1 VNLAIASKAGRD
13 TDIVLKINFNNIE
26 TVIVQRTFR
35 KRIFINF
42 FVVFSIFTLAVLV
55 FQYDRERNYRIDQ
68 LENTLDNISEVTHR
82 YIEHKKIFESGDFKS
97 LDTLK
102 ILLPIENTR
111 LTIVDITGKVLYDSY
126 VADVSHLENHL
137 NRPEVKKALNSGKG
151 SSIRVS
157 ATTNQKFYYYAKN
170 CKTYFVRT
178 AAVYNVDIIKF
189 LKTSHI
195 FFIFIFF
202 LFGLMWILLHYT
214 TRRLSEFIVKLKD
227 FALKAGKNEDISKM
241 DVNFQDDELGVI
253 RKQIIQ
259 IYDNLKT
266 TKDELTGEREKLYGH
281 LHVLKEG
288 ISIFTPEKHKILA
301 NSHFIQFINMIS
313 DKSTI
318 SAEHIF
324 LIPEFSKVVEFVDQY
339 KENDLPSPNKEL
351 PHIEFTIEKS
361 EKFFQVRCIIFVD
374 KSFEV
379 LISDVTRPEKQR
391 LLKQQLTSNIAHEL
405 KTPLSSIKG
414 YLETILNNP
423 NIPVEKQTYFLE
435 KAFAQSQ
442 RLTDLLND
450 ISLLNN
456 IEDAGGLFEF
466 KQLML
471 KPVISDAIEN
481 LKIRLTERNMD
492 CTVEVDKEVVVNGNE
507 SLLFSVFQNLVEN
520 SINYAGND
528 TTISI
533 RKYLEDDKFYYFQY
547 TDSGAGISE
556 EHLPRIFERFYR
568 VDYGRSRETGG
579 TGLGLSIVKNAILL
593 HKGEISV
600 KNRPEGGLEFLF
612 SLAKK

>member
-1 VNLAIASKAGRD
+1 MV
-13 TDIVLKINFNNIE
+13 
-26 TVIVQRTFR
+26 VQRTFR
-35 KRIFINF
+35 HRIFINF

-55 FQYDRERNYRIDQ
+55 YQYDREKSYRTGQ
-68 LENTLDNISEVTHR
+68 LENTLDNISEFTHQ
-82 YIEHKKIFESGDFKS
+82 YIEHKRIFESSDFKS

-102 ILLPIENTR
+102 SLLPIANTR
-111 LTIVDITGKVLYDSY
+111 LTIVDMTGKVLYDSF
-126 VADVSHLENHL
+126 VSDVQNIENHL
-137 NRPEVKKALNSGKG
+137 GRPEVQKALNSGKG
-151 SSIRVS
+151 SSIRLS
-157 ATTNQKFYYYAKN
+157 HTTNQKFYYYAKN
-170 CKTYFVRT
+170 CKKYFVRT

-189 LKTSHI
+189 LKTERI
-195 FFIFIFF
+195 FLVFIVF
-202 LFGLMWILLHYT
+202 LFGLMWVLLHYT

-227 FALKAGKNEDISKM
+227 FALKAGQNEDISKM
-241 DVNFQDDELGVI
+241 DSNFQDNELGVI
-253 RKQIIQ
+253 RRQIIQ

-266 TKDELTGEREKLYGH
+266 AKDDLTSEKEKLYGH
-281 LHVLKEG
+281 LQVLKEG
-288 ISIFTPEKHKILA
+288 ISIFSAEKHKILA

-324 LIPEFSKVVEFVDQY
+324 SIPEFSKVVEFIEQY
-339 KENDLPSPNKEL
+339 QLQQIQAPNKEL
-351 PHIEFTIEKS
+351 PQIEYTIEKS
-361 EKFFQVRCIIFVD
+361 EKFFHIRCIIFLD

-423 NIPVEKQTYFLE
+423 NIPVDKQKYFLE
-435 KAFAQSQ
+435 KAFAQSE

-466 KQLML
+466 KSL
-471 KPVISDAIEN
+471 KLSPVIRDVIEN
-481 LKIRLTERNMD
+481 LKSRLTDKNMECNID
-492 CTVEVDKEVVVNGNE
+492 VGNDVVVNGNE
-507 SLLFSVFQNLVEN
+507 SLLFSVFQNLIEN
-520 SINYAGND
+520 SVNYAGND
-528 TTISI
+528 SHISI

-547 TDSGAGISE
+547 SDSGAGIPE

-568 VDYGRSRETGG
+568 VDYGRSRENGG
-579 TGLGLSIVKNAILL
+579 TGLGLSIVKNAVLL

-600 KNRPEGGLEFLF
+600 RNKAEGGLEFLF
-612 SLAKK
+612 SLSKK

>member
-1 VNLAIASKAGRD
+1 
-13 TDIVLKINFNNIE
+13 
-26 TVIVQRTFR
+26 VILQRTFR
-35 KRIFINF
+35 QRIFINF
-42 FVVFSIFTLAVLV
+42 FVVFAIFTLVVLGY
-55 FQYDRERNYRIDQ
+55 QYDREKSYRTGQ
-68 LENTLDNISEVTHR
+68 LESILDNISEVTNR
-82 YIEHKKIFESGDFKS
+82 YIEHKKIFESGDFKA

-102 ILLPIENTR
+102 TLLPIENTR
-111 LTIVDITGKVLYDSY
+111 LTIVDMTGKVLYDSF
-126 VADVSHLENHL
+126 VSDVHTMENHL
-137 NRPEVKKALNSGKG
+137 QRPEIQVALKSGEG
-151 SSIRVS
+151 SNIRLS

-170 CKTYFVRT
+170 CDKYFVRT
-178 AAVYNVDIIKF
+178 AAVYNVNIIKF
-189 LKTSHI
+189 LSTGHI
-195 FFIFIFF
+195 FLLFIAF
-202 LFGLMWILLHYT
+202 LFIMMWVLLHYT
-214 TRRLSEFIVKLKD
+214 TKRLSDFITKLKD
-227 FALKAGKNEDISKM
+227 FALKAGHNEDISKM
-241 DVNFQDDELGVI
+241 DVNFKEDELGVI

-266 TKDELTGEREKLYGH
+266 TKDELTSEREKIYGH
-281 LHVLKEG
+281 LQVLKEG
-288 ISIFTPEKHKILA
+288 ISIFSPLKHKILA

-324 LIPEFSKVVEFVDQY
+324 SIPEFEKVVEFVELGQKY
-339 KENDLPSPNKEL
+339 KVVTPNKDLPQ
-351 PHIEFTIEKS
+351 IEYTIEKN
-361 EKFFQVRCIIFVD
+361 EKFFHVRCIIFLD
-374 KSFEV
+374 NSFEV

-414 YLETILNNP
+414 YLETVLNNP
-423 NIPVEKQTYFLE
+423 TIPAEKQTYFLE
-435 KAFAQSQ
+435 KAFAQSE

-466 KQLML
+466 KPLML
-471 KPVISDAIEN
+471 KPVINDAIEN
-481 LKIRLTERNMD
+481 LKLRLTERNMD
-492 CTVEVDKEVVVNGNE
+492 YSVDVDKDVVVNGNE

-520 SINYAGND
+520 SINYAGNN
-528 TTISI
+528 TKITI
-533 RKYLEDDKFYYFQY
+533 RKYLEDSKFYYFQY
-547 TDSGAGISE
+547 TDTGVGISE

>member
-1 VNLAIASKAGRD
+1 M
-13 TDIVLKINFNNIE
+13 
-26 TVIVQRTFR
+26 IVQRTFR
-35 KRIFINF
+35 RRIFINF
-42 FVVFSIFTLAVLV
+42 FVVFSIFTLAVLGY
-55 FQYDRERNYRIDQ
+55 QYDREKSYRTGQ
-68 LENTLDNISEVTHR
+68 LENTLENIAEVTHR
-82 YIEHKKIFESGDFKS
+82 YIEHKRIFESGDFKS

-102 ILLPIENTR
+102 ILLPVENTR
-111 LTIVDITGKVLYDSY
+111 ITIVDMSGKVVYDSF
-126 VADVSHLENHL
+126 VADVQPVENHL
-137 NRPEVKKALNSGKG
+137 KRPEVQKALYSGKG
-151 SSIRVS
+151 TDIRLS
-157 ATTNQKFYYYAKN
+157 ATTDQKFYYYAKN
-170 CKTYFVRT
+170 CKKYFVRT
-178 AAVYNVDIIKF
+178 AAVYNVDMAKF
-189 LKTSHI
+189 LKTERT
-195 FFIFIFF
+195 FLVFVVF
-202 LFGLMWILLHYT
+202 LFILMWVLLHFT

-227 FALKAGKNEDISKM
+227 FALKAGQNEDISKM
-241 DVNFQDDELGVI
+241 DSNFQDNELGVI
-253 RKQIIQ
+253 RRQIIQ

-266 TKDELTGEREKLYGH
+266 AKDELTSEREKLYGH
-281 LHVLKEG
+281 LQVLKEG
-288 ISIFTPEKHKILA
+288 ISIFTPGKNKILA

-318 SAEHIF
+318 SAEHVF
-324 LIPEFSKVVEFVDQY
+324 SIPEFNKVVEFVDQY
-339 KENDLPSPNKEL
+339 RESDLQTQNKEL

-361 EKFFQVRCIIFVD
+361 EKFFHVRCIIFVD

-414 YLETILNNP
+414 YLETVLNNP
-423 NIPVEKQTYFLE
+423 NIPAEKQTYFLE

-466 KQLML
+466 KPLML
-471 KPVISDAIEN
+471 KPVIRDAIEN

-492 CTVEVDKEVVVNGNE
+492 YKVDVDNEVVVNGNE

-520 SINYAGND
+520 SINYAGNN

-533 RKYLEDDKFYYFQY
+533 RKYLEDSKFYYFQY
-547 TDSGAGISE
+547 TDSGSGIPE

-579 TGLGLSIVKNAILL
+579 TGLGLSIVKNAIML

-612 SLAKK
+612 SLAKR

>member
-1 VNLAIASKAGRD
+1 MATVLKAAPD
-13 TDIVLKINFNNIE
+13 TDTVLKIKRK
-26 TVIVQRTFR
+26 TMIVQRTFR
-35 KRIFINF
+35 RRIFINF
-42 FVVFSIFTLAVLV
+42 FVVFSIFTLAVLGY
-55 FQYDRERNYRIDQ
+55 QYDREKSYRTGQ
-68 LENTLDNISEVTHR
+68 LENILDNISEVTHR
-82 YIEHKKIFESGDFKS
+82 YIEHKQIFESGDFKS

-102 ILLPIENTR
+102 TLLPIENTR
-111 LTIVDITGKVLYDSY
+111 LTVMDMTGKVVYDSF
-126 VADVSHLENHL
+126 VADVENVENHL
-137 NRPEVKKALNSGKG
+137 SRPEVQKALYSGKG
-151 SSIRVS
+151 SAIRLS

-170 CKTYFVRT
+170 CKKYFVRT
-178 AAVYNVDIIKF
+178 AAVYTIDIVKF
-189 LKTSHI
+189 LKTEQI
-195 FFIFIFF
+195 FLVFVVSLFI
-202 LFGLMWILLHYT
+202 LMWILLHFT

-227 FALKAGKNEDISKM
+227 FALKAGQNEDISKM
-241 DVNFQDDELGVI
+241 DSNFQDNELGVI
-253 RKQIIQ
+253 RKQIVQ

-266 TKDELTGEREKLYGH
+266 TKDQLTSEKEKLYGH
-281 LHVLKEG
+281 LQVLREG
-288 ISIFTPEKHKILA
+288 ISIFSPEKNKILA

-324 LIPEFSKVVEFVDQY
+324 SIPEFSKVVEFVDQY
-339 KENDLPSPNKEL
+339 RDKDIQTQNKEL
-351 PHIEFTIEKS
+351 PQIEYTIEKS
-361 EKFFQVRCIIFVD
+361 EKFFQIRCIIFVD

-423 NIPVEKQTYFLE
+423 NIPADKQTYFLE
-435 KAFAQSQ
+435 KAFAQSE

-466 KQLML
+466 KSLML
-471 KPVISDAIEN
+471 KPVIRDVVEN
-481 LKIRLTERNMD
+481 LKSRLTERNMD
-492 CTVEVDKEVVVNGNE
+492 CVVDVDSEVVVNGNE
-507 SLLFSVFQNLVEN
+507 SLLFSVFQNLIEN
-520 SINYAGND
+520 SINYAGNG
-528 TTISI
+528 TRIAI
-533 RKYLEDDKFYYFQY
+533 RKYLEDDKFYYFQF
-547 TDSGAGISE
+547 TDSGSGISE

-579 TGLGLSIVKNAILL
+579 TGLGLSIVKNAVLL

>member
-1 VNLAIASKAGRD
+1 MV
-13 TDIVLKINFNNIE
+13 F
-26 TVIVQRTFR
+26 QHTFR

-42 FVVFSIFTLAVLV
+42 FVVFSIFALAVIGY
-55 FQYDRERNYRIDQ
+55 QYDREKNYRIGE
-68 LENTLDNISEVTHR
+68 LESILDNTSEITHR

-102 ILLPIENTR
+102 SILPASDTR
-111 LTIVDITGKVLYDSY
+111 ITVVDMSGKVLYDSF
-126 VADVSHLENHL
+126 VPDVQKLENHL
-137 NRPEVKKALNSGKG
+137 NRPEIQKALKNGKG
-151 SSIRVS
+151 SIIRLS
-157 ATTNQKFYYYAKN
+157 TTTNQKFYYYAKD
-170 CKTYFVRT
+170 CRKYLVRT

-189 LKTSHI
+189 LGTEKI
-195 FFIFIFF
+195 FLVFILF
-202 LFGLMWILLHYT
+202 LFLLIYVLIHFT
-214 TRRLSEFIVKLKD
+214 TRRLSEFITKLKD
-227 FALKAGKNEDISKM
+227 FALKAGLNEDISKM
-241 DVNFQDDELGVI
+241 DSNFKDDELGII

-266 TKDELTGEREKLYGH
+266 TKDELSNEREKLYSH
-281 LHVLKEG
+281 LQVLQEG
-288 ISIFTPEKHKILA
+288 ISIFSPERTKILA

-313 DKSTI
+313 ERSTI

-324 LIPEFSKVVEFVDQY
+324 TIPEFSKVVEFIEQNNNS
-339 KENDLPSPNKEL
+339 ESQIQGKEL
-351 PHIEFTIEKS
+351 PQIEYTIEKR
-361 EKFFQVRCIIFVD
+361 EKYFQVRCIIFVD
-374 KSFEV
+374 RSFEI

-414 YLETILNNP
+414 YLETLLNNQ
-423 NIPVEKQTYFLE
+423 NIPAEKQKYFLE
-435 KAFAQSQ
+435 KAYAQSE

-466 KQLML
+466 KPLML
-471 KPVISDAIEN
+471 KPVIRDVVEN
-481 LKIRLTERNMD
+481 LKSRLTDKNMD
-492 CTVEVDKEVVVNGNE
+492 CKIEVESDVVINGNE
-507 SLLFSVFQNLVEN
+507 SLLFSVFQNLIEN
-520 SINYAGND
+520 SINYAGPD
-528 TTISI
+528 AQISI
-533 RKYLEDDKFYYFQY
+533 RKYLEDDKYYYFQY
-547 TDSGAGISE
+547 TDSGVGIQE

-568 VDYGRSRETGG
+568 IDYGRSREMGG

-612 SLAKK
+612 SLARK

>member
-1 VNLAIASKAGRD
+1 MV
-13 TDIVLKINFNNIE
+13 
-26 TVIVQRTFR
+26 VQRTFR
-35 KRIFINF
+35 QRIFINF
-42 FVVFSIFTLAVLV
+42 FVVFFIFALVVLGY
-55 FQYDRERNYRIDQ
+55 QYDRERNYRTSQ
-68 LENTLDNISEVTHR
+68 LENTLDNITEVTHR
-82 YIEHKKIFESGDFKS
+82 YIEHKKTFDTGDFMS

-102 ILLPIENTR
+102 SLLPVSNIRITV
-111 LTIVDITGKVLYDSY
+111 IDKTGKVLYDSY
-126 VADVSHLENHL
+126 VANVSGIENHL
-137 NRPEVKKALNSGKG
+137 HRPEIQKAIQFGKG
-151 SSIRVS
+151 SEIRMS
-157 ATTNQKFYYYAKN
+157 TTTNQKYYYYAKD

-189 LKTSHI
+189 LRTERI
-195 FFIFIFF
+195 FLVFIIFLFF
-202 LFGLMWILLHYT
+202 LIWALLYFT
-214 TRRLSEFIVKLKD
+214 TRRLSDFIVKLKD
-227 FALKAGKNEDISKM
+227 FALRAALNEDISKM
-241 DVNFQDDELGVI
+241 DSNFQDNELGVI
-253 RKQIIQ
+253 RRQIIQ

-266 TKDELTGEREKLYGH
+266 TRDEMTKEKEKLYSH
-281 LHVLKEG
+281 LQVLKEG
-288 ISIFTPEKHKILA
+288 ISIFSPERHKILT

-313 DKSTI
+313 EKSTI

-324 LIPEFSKVVEFVDQY
+324 SIPEFSKVVEFVDQNR
-339 KENDLPSPNKEL
+339 EMELQSQNKEL
-351 PHIEFTIEKS
+351 PQIEYTIEKG
-361 EKFFQVRCIIFVD
+361 EKYFQVRCIIFAD
-374 KSFEV
+374 RSFEV

-414 YLETILNNP
+414 YLETILNNHH
-423 NIPVEKQTYFLE
+423 IPEEKQKYFLE
-435 KAFAQSQ
+435 KAFAQSE

-466 KQLML
+466 KPVML
-471 KPVISDAIEN
+471 KPVIRDVIEN
-481 LKIRLTERNMD
+481 LKSRLTEKNMT
-492 CTVEVDKEVVVNGNE
+492 CTADVENDVIVNGNE

-528 TTISI
+528 TRISI
-533 RKYLEDDKFYYFQY
+533 RKYLEDEKYYYFQY
-547 TDSGAGISE
+547 TDSGAGIKE

>member
-1 VNLAIASKAGRD
+1 MAAK
-13 TDIVLKINFNNIE
+13 
-26 TVIVQRTFR
+26 RTFR
-35 KRIFINF
+35 RRILINF
-42 FVVFSIFTLAVLV
+42 LTVFSIFSLAVLAY
-55 FQYDRERNYRIDQ
+55 QYDREKSYRTGQ
-68 LENTLDNISEVTHR
+68 LENTLDNISEVSHR
-82 YIEHKKIFESGDFKS
+82 YIEHKKIFETGDFKS

-102 ILLPIENTR
+102 SLLPIANTR
-111 LTIVDITGKVLYDSY
+111 VTVLDMTGKVVYDSF
-126 VADVSHLENHL
+126 VSDVSNLENHL
-137 NRPEVKKALNSGKG
+137 NRPEVQKALKFGKG
-151 SSIRVS
+151 SSIRLS

-178 AAVYNVDIIKF
+178 AAVYNIDIINF
-189 LKTSHI
+189 LKTEHI
-195 FFIFIFF
+195 FLVFIFF
-202 LFGLMWILLHYT
+202 LFVLMGTLFHFT
-214 TRRLSEFIVKLKD
+214 TRRLGDFIIKLKD
-227 FALKAGKNEDISKM
+227 FALKAGQNEDISKM
-241 DVNFQDDELGVI
+241 DSNFQDNELGVI
-253 RKQIIQ
+253 RRQIIQ

-266 TKDELTGEREKLYGH
+266 TKDELTKEKEKLYGH
-281 LHVLKEG
+281 LQVLNEG
-288 ISIFTPEKHKILA
+288 ISIFSPEKIKILA

-324 LIPEFSKVVEFVDQY
+324 SIPEFGKVLEFVDQY
-339 KENDLPSPNKEL
+339 RENNQQASNKEL
-351 PHIEFTIEKS
+351 PQIEYTIEKS
-361 EKFFQVRCIIFVD
+361 EKFFHIRCIIFVD
-374 KSFEV
+374 RSFEV

-414 YLETILNNP
+414 YLETILNNST
-423 NIPVEKQTYFLE
+423 IPEEKKKYFIE
-435 KAFAQSQ
+435 KAFAQAE

-466 KQLML
+466 KSLIL
-471 KPVISDAIEN
+471 SPVIRDVVEN
-481 LKIRLTERNMD
+481 LKHRLTERNME
-492 CTVEVDKEVVVNGNE
+492 CKLEVSNDVVVNGNE
-507 SLLFSVFQNLVEN
+507 SLLFSVFQNLIEN
-520 SINYAGND
+520 SINYAGDN

-547 TDSGAGISE
+547 SDSGVGISE
-556 EHLPRIFERFYR
+556 EHLTRIFERFYR

-600 KNRPEGGLEFLF
+600 RNKPEGGLEFLF
-612 SLAKK
+612 SLSKK